1 MSASGGLTAPPQVE
15 VDLATTPAR
24 PHSHKVC
31 RMRSNEDNREQ
42 QIHGPVTTAAAEQ
55 RAARLVTTRIRRY
68 PCHILSSART
78 AAKV

>member
-1 MSASGGLTAPPQVE
+1 
-15 VDLATTPAR
+15 
-24 PHSHKVC
+24 
-31 RMRSNEDNREQ
+31 MRSNEDNREQ